1 MLENNS
7 HRLMF
12 AAMAIVFS
20 GAILGTVHA
29 AYPDATNVILS
40 KTADVLNI
48 DQSSADTVK
57 DQSEYKTLNFY
68 GKDNG
73 EAEAYINSSAT
84 ADSDVTI
91 PSKVKIYGKEYTVT
105 TITSSRVSQVKSL
118 TLPDTITTIGSSA
131 FSGLTISDGNLTIP
145 NSVTTI
151 STYAFSKLKG
161 VDHIS
166 IPNSVTTMQ
175 DDAFYNA
182 NIKTIKIGNGVTSI
196 PANAFYGSTLESVE
210 IPGNVK
216 TIGDSAFS
224 QSKNLQSITL
234 DEGIETINTYA
245 FEGTNVTNLR
255 LPDSVKNVG
264 NWFVSNA
271 DWNKTVSVSA
281 SKNTVFSQYALS
293 SYAKLTEVR

>member
-7 HRLMF
+7 NRLMF
-12 AAMAIVFS
+12 AAIAIVVS

-48 DQSSADTVK
+48 DQNNGNSIK
-57 DQSEYKTLNFY
+57 DQYEYKTLNFY

-84 ADSDVTI
+84 ADSDINI
-91 PSKVKIYGKEYTVT
+91 PSKVKIFGKEYTVT
-105 TITSSRVSQVKSL
+105 TITANSVSKVKSI
-118 TLPDTITTIGSSA
+118 TLPDTITTIDSNA
-131 FSGLTISDGNLTIP
+131 FSGLTISDGSLTIP

-151 STYAFSKLKG
+151 NAWAFSKLQG

-175 DDAFYNA
+175 NYAFYNA
-182 NIKTIKIGNGVTSI
+182 KIKTIKIGTGLNSI
-196 PANAFYGSTLESVE
+196 PKSAFDNSTLESVE
-210 IPGNVK
+210 IPGNIK
-216 TIGDSAFS
+216 TIGESAFS
-224 QSKNLQSITL
+224 QNKNLQSIII
-234 DEGIETINTYA
+234 DEGVESIQSMA
-245 FEGTNVTNLR
+245 FFQTNVTYLR
-255 LPDSVKNVG
+255 LPDSMKNVE
-264 NWFVSNA
+264 VSFIQNI

-281 SKNTVFSQYALS
+281 SKNTIFAQYAIGG
-293 SYAKLTEVR
+293 YAKLTEVR

>member
-12 AAMAIVFS
+12 AAMAIVVS

-29 AYPDATNVILS
+29 AYPNATNVILS

-48 DQSSADTVK
+48 DQTSADTVK
-57 DQSEYKTLNFY
+57 DQNEYKTLNFY

-84 ADSDVTI
+84 SDSDINI

-105 TITSSRVSQVKSL
+105 TITSSSVSKVKSI

-131 FSGLTISDGNLTIP
+131 FYGLTISDGSLTIP

-151 STYAFSKLKG
+151 SNQSFSKLQG

-175 DDAFYNA
+175 EYAFYNA
-182 NIKTIKIGNGVTSI
+182 NIKTIKIGTGLNSI
-196 PANAFYGSTLESVE
+196 PKNAFDSSTLESVE

-216 TIGDSAFS
+216 SIDDSAFS

-245 FEGTNVTNLR
+245 FQGTNVTSIR

-271 DWNKTVSVSA
+271 DWNKNVSVSA
-281 SKNTVFSQYALS
+281 SKNTVFSQYALGS
-293 SYAKLTEVR
+293 SAKLTEVR